1 VGLLGAG
8 SASNLLAHGDRLIS
22 RIICD
27 IVGELSPGRTKY
39 SGSSQLASDIGSH
52 SIDLDVIVVPGL
64 FWRRSE
70 FNSIT
75 LFIIW

>member
-1 VGLLGAG
+1 MRLLGAG
-8 SASNLLAHGDRLIS
+8 SASNLLAHSDRLIS
-22 RIICD
+22 CIICD
-27 IVGELSPGRTKY
+27 VVGELSPGGTKY
-39 SGSSQLASDIGSH
+39 SGSSQLASDIGSR
-52 SIDLDVIVVPGL
+52 SVDLDAIVVPGL